1 MRASLF
7 SFVRPIIHLAR
18 SPASSICSWIHAGEE
33 VISRYCTVEN
43 IYSRG
48 FTDVRFF
55 KLYAFCVYE
64 PTALQQGDDNSSDIF
79 VFRVQTSSGVN
90 PCLDAFV
97 QSASLFP
104 CRQPMLSFTIPTLTA
119 PWSQVWKASGIQHF
133 CVQLMV
139 TSAVAS
145 GLSPCFRP
153 SGESTNQTA
162 AKTLEVERAHFTP
175 SYDL

>member
-33 VISRYCTVEN
+33 EISRYCTVEN
-43 IYSRG
+43 IYSPG

-79 VFRVQTSSGVN
+79 MFRVQTSSGVN

-104 CRQPMLSFTIPTLTA
+104 CRQPMVSFTVPTHTA
-119 PWSQVWKASGIQHF
+119 PWSQVWKASGIQ
-133 CVQLMV
+133 L
-139 TSAVAS
+139 
-145 GLSPCFRP
+145 P
-153 SGESTNQTA
+153 
-162 AKTLEVERAHFTP
+162 
-175 SYDL
+175 